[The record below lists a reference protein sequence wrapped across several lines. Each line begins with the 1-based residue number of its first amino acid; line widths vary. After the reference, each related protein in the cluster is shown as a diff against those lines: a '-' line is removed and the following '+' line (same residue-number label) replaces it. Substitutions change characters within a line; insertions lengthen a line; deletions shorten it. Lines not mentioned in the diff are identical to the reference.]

1 MGVPD
6 LIELTAI
13 DKRFGQSSAL
23 DGLDL
28 RVAAGE
34 VHGFLGPNGAGKTT
48 TLRILL
54 GSVRADAGTAAV
66 FGLDPWSNS
75 ARLHARMAYVPG
87 DVSLWPGLT
96 GAEVIALLGRL
107 HGRIDPRRRDELCE
121 RFDLDPSRRC
131 RTYSR
136 GNRQKVA
143 LIAALATRAELLL
156 LDEPTSGLDPLMED
170 QFRSCV
176 RELRD
181 DGCAI
186 LLSSHIL
193 SEVEAL
199 ADRVTIIRQ
208 GRVVETGSLGQLRHL
223 QRTAISA
230 TLDTV
235 PPGLASIEG
244 VHDLVVSDDSSGTH
258 ALTAAVDAS
267 GLGEVMQV
275 LASAGLRSL
284 TCQPPSLEDV
294 FLRHYGTH
302 HDA

>member
-1 MGVPD
+1 M
-6 LIELTAI
+6 TAVV
-13 DKRFGQSSAL
+13 KRFGHSTAL

-28 RVAAGE
+28 HVAAGQ

-107 HGRIDPRRRDELCE
+107 HGRVDSRRRHDLCE
-121 RFDLDPSRRC
+121 RFELDPSRRC
-131 RTYSR
+131 RAYSR

-181 DGCAI
+181 EGCAI

-199 ADRVTIIRQ
+199 ADQVTIIRQ

-223 QRTAISA
+223 QRATISA
-230 TLDTV
+230 TLDAA
-235 PPGLASIEG
+235 PAGLARIEG
-244 VHDLVVSDDSSGTH
+244 VHDLVVTDDSSGAH
-258 ALTAAVDAS
+258 ALTAAVDAGS
-267 GLGEVMQV
+267 LGEVMQA
-275 LASAGLRSL
+275 LSSAGLRSL
-284 TCQPPSLEDV
+284 TCEPPSLEDV

-302 HDA
+302 HGA

>member
-1 MGVPD
+1 MPD
-6 LIELTAI
+6 LVEMTAVT
-13 DKRFGQSSAL
+13 KRFGHSTAL

-28 RVAAGE
+28 AIAAGE

-54 GSVRADAGTAAV
+54 GSARADAGTATV

-75 ARLHARMAYVPG
+75 ASLHARMAYVPG
-87 DVSLWPGLT
+87 DVALWPGLT
-96 GAEVIALLGRL
+96 GAEVIALMGRL
-107 HGRIDPRRRDELCE
+107 HGHLDTRRRDDLCE

-143 LIAALATRAELLL
+143 LIAALATRADLLL

-170 QFRSCV
+170 EFRSCV

-181 DGCAI
+181 EGCTV

-199 ADRVTIIRQ
+199 ADRVTIIRR
-208 GRVVETGSLGQLRHL
+208 GRVVETGSLAVLRHL
-223 QRTAISA
+223 QRITITA

-235 PPGLASIEG
+235 PAGLATLEG
-244 VHDLVVSDDSSGTH
+244 VHDLVIVDVAPNAH
-258 ALTAAVDAS
+258 ALTASVDAS
-267 GLGEVMQV
+267 GLGEIMQA

-294 FLRHYGTH
+294 FLRHYGSAR
-302 HDA
+302 DS